1 MHRQQL
7 LKLIER
13 YDREHPDENERTTAR
28 FREFV
33 SAQEDC
39 FERSLAIGHVTGSC
53 WIVDAAGERV
63 LLTHHRKLQKWL
75 QLGGHADG
83 DSDVLRVALREAEEE
98 SGLSQ
103 IEPVSVEIFDL
114 DIHKIPARKS
124 EPEHEHFDV
133 RFALQHRGDGAFQV
147 SEESL
152 DLAWIPIAE
161 LETVTTEESMLRMA
175 RKWANFA
182 SNLDTGSCRS

>member
-1 MHRQQL
+1 MHRQL
-7 LKLIER
+7 LLNLIAKYE
-13 YDREHPDENERTTAR
+13 ETFPDESEQTTRR

-33 SAQEDC
+33 ADNEDC
-39 FERSLAIGHVTGSC
+39 FERTHAIGHVTGSC

-63 LLTHHRKLQKWL
+63 LLTHHRKLEKWL

-83 DSDVLRVALREAEEE
+83 DPDVLQVALREAEEE
-98 SGLSQ
+98 SGLDQ
-103 IEPVSVEIFDL
+103 IAPVTTEIFDL
-114 DIHKIPARKS
+114 DIHKIPARKD

-133 RFALQHRGDGAFQV
+133 RFALRHTGDGVFEI

-152 DLAWIPIAE
+152 DLAWISIAD
-161 LETVTTEESMLRMA
+161 LKTVTTEESMHRMA
-175 RKWANFA
+175 RKWVNFA